1 MTPMSPPQTR
11 SRPCPPTQTAVRR
24 RAQDRCAA
32 ADDYPPPPPSSSSM
46 LAHVSPPFGLKLT
59 PSSEWSVSVRTEV
72 RVLEGISKPALLR
85 SLSFSADEATAAP
98 S

>member
-32 ADDYPPPPPSSSSM
+32 ADDYPPPPSSSSSSM

-59 PSSEWSVSVRTEV
+59 PSSEWRVSVRTEV
-72 RVLEGISKPALLR
+72 RVLEGIFKTSITPIAFVFHR
-85 SLSFSADEATAAP
+85 
-98 S
+98 